1 MTGDAPRVA
10 GVELGGTKS
19 IAVIARGRE
28 IVDEARWRTTTPDAT
43 PDALLTA
50 IGDWIAARVADAPVA
65 ALGIASFGPLGLDP
79 ARADFGFV
87 TDTPKPGWSGIDVR
101 GILARR
107 FAGPIGFDTDVAGAA
122 LAEGRWGASIGC
134 DVHVYLTVG
143 TGVGAGIVVGGK
155 PVHGRVH
162 PELGH
167 LRVRRSPSDAF
178 AGHCPFHGDCLEGL
192 VSGPAIAARA
202 GTPAERLASDDPL
215 WGRVADELAELTAFL
230 ILGLSPRRIVV
241 GGGVAQDRPA
251 LLSRIRARALAL
263 LGGYVSDL
271 DAAAMDRMIVMPGLG
286 ANAGPL
292 GAVAL
297 ALDALGAGA
306 DSLSSRHPVGR

>member
-1 MTGDAPRVA
+1 MTGNAPLVA

-28 IVDEARWRTTTPDAT
+28 IVDEARWPTGA
-43 PDALLTA
+43 PDALLDA

-65 ALGIASFGPLGLDP
+65 ALGIASFGPLGLRP
-79 ARADFGFV
+79 ASADFGFV
-87 TDTPKPGWSGIDVR
+87 TGTPKPGWSGVDVR
-101 GILARR
+101 GRLARR
-107 FAGPIGFDTDVAGAA
+107 FSGAIGFDTDVAGAA
-122 LAEGRWGASIGC
+122 LAEGRWGASVGC

-143 TGVGAGIVVGGK
+143 TGVGAGIVVDGR

-167 LRVRRSPSDAF
+167 LRVRRSPGDAF

-202 GTPAERLASDDPL
+202 GMPADRLAPDHPVWD
-215 WGRVADELAELTAFL
+215 RIADELSELMAAL
-230 ILGLSPRRIVV
+230 ILGLSPQRIAI
-241 GGGVAQDRPA
+241 GGGVMQNRRT
-251 LLSRIRARALAL
+251 LLPRIRARTLER
-263 LGGYVSDL
+263 LGGYVADL
-271 DAAAMDRMIVMPGLG
+271 DAETLDQIIVPPGLG
-286 ANAGPL
+286 ASAGPL

-297 ALDALGAGA
+297 ALDAAEA
-306 DSLSSRHPVGR
+306 QARAPRPR